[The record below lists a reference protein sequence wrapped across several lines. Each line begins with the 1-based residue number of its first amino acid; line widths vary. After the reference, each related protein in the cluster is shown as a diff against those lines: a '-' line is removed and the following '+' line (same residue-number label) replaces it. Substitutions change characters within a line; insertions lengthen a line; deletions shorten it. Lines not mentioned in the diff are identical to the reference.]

1 MLIREEKKNGM
12 PLLHIEGDM
21 TIYTAAELKAEL
33 LAHLEKAVEREIDL
47 SGVSEMD
54 CAGLQLLILAKRES
68 LRHGVPLR
76 LTGHSRAVVDV
87 LDMCNL
93 TTYFGDPLLITAG
106 VNLERRQ

>member
-1 MLIREEKKNGM
+1 MLIREEEKNGM

-21 TIYTAAELKAEL
+21 TIYTAADLKTELM
-33 LAHLEKAVEREIDL
+33 AHIEKPVEREINL

-68 LRHGVPLR
+68 LRYKTPLR
-76 LTGHSRAVVDV
+76 LSGHSRAVLEV

-93 TTYFGDPLLITAG
+93 TTYFGDPLVITAG